1 MSENALPEDP
11 NDRYNNRLERRLKV
25 LELLDQAGFGVY
37 LPPDS
42 AQRKEAIDKLARMI
56 ARDREL
62 PKLARTTLDQA
73 RTRIESHLEAMQ
85 KRLPTDVQYRNR
97 IRSRNDW

>member
-1 MSENALPEDP
+1 MPENALPENP

-25 LELLDQAGFGVY
+25 LELLEQAGFGIY

-42 AQRKEAIDKLARMI
+42 QQRKEAFKKLARLI
-56 ARDREL
+56 AREREL
-62 PKLARTTLDQA
+62 PKLAAGTLDQA
-73 RTRIESHLEAMQ
+73 SAQLETRMEAMQ
-85 KRLPTDVQYRNR
+85 KHLPTDVQYRNR